1 MKRCDEKKKEIA
13 VIAFQVT
20 IYNICKIGTLNLL
33 MY

>member
-1 MKRCDEKKKEIA
+1 MKRCDEKKYIA

-33 MY
+33 MC

>member
-1 MKRCDEKKKEIA
+1 MKRCDEKNIA

-33 MY
+33 MC